1 MNGDDT
7 FASTLSLVSINLYGN
22 IISEVKIN
30 ILKPLLSLY
39 TVDMRNNICVN
50 EVATGTRN
58 LARLSV
64 MMDLFCTSLFDEIKE
79 KMFLG
84 TKFGNEFENLNAKVG
99 DLESSNRN
107 LDSDAQ
113 RFNETIQSLEKEIK
127 ETIEAHERRIE
138 RLENQVMAKRAAL
151 E

>member
-7 FASTLSLVSINLYGN
+7 FASTPSLVSINLYGN

-50 EVATGTRN
+50 EVATGTIN

-64 MMDLFCTSLFDEIKE
+64 MMDLFCTSLFDEIEE
-79 KMFLG
+79 KMFF
-84 TKFGNEFENLNAKVG
+84 KNEI
-99 DLESSNRN
+99 R
-107 LDSDAQ
+107 Q
-113 RFNETIQSLEKEIK
+113 RI
-127 ETIEAHERRIE
+127 
-138 RLENQVMAKRAAL
+138 
-151 E
+151 